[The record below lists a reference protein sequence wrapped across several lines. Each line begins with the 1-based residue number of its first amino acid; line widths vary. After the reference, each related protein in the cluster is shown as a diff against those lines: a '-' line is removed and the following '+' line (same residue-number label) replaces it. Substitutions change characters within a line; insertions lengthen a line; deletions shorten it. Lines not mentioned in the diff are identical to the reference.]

1 LFSSLQ
7 VTFHCRLQAKV
18 LIFGLTTMKDHQTP
32 ALHGDFTPKKTGW
45 WVFTVEK
52 SLENAGLTWFHQHNQ
67 QQWEV
72 DPLWRS

>member
-32 ALHGDFTPKKTGW
+32 AVHVTTKKNGGG
-45 WVFTVEK
+45 FTVEK
-52 SLENAGLTWFHQHNQ
+52 TLENGGLTWFHQHNQ